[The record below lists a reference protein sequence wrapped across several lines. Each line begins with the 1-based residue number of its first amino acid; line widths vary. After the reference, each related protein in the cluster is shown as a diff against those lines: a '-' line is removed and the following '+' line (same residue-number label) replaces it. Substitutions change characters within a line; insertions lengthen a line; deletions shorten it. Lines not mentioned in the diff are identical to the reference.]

1 MFILKIGG
9 RLVTLRID
17 PRIYLKKEA
26 AMTDVERQL
35 GERFICSKCKQHRG
49 SVQKLA
55 MSGTGITR
63 LFEVQPYRYAFVSC
77 DHCGYTEIFNLR
89 TLEGKD
95 NLGTILE
102 VLFSD

>member
-1 MFILKIGG
+1 MS
-9 RLVTLRID
+9 
-17 PRIYLKKEA
+17 E
-26 AMTDVERQL
+26 VERQL
-35 GERFICSKCKQHRG
+35 GERFICSKCKKQG
-49 SVQKLA
+49 GDVQKLA
-55 MSGTGITR
+55 MSGTGLSR

-77 DHCGYTEIFNLR
+77 GHCGYTEIFNLR